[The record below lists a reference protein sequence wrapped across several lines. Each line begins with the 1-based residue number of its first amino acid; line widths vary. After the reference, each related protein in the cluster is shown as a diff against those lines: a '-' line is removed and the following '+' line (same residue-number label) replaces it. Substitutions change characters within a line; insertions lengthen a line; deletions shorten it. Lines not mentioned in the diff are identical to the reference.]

1 MLSSLQDDS
10 SPSPSL
16 RSAPD
21 LALFPHDTDIDFPVP
36 TNTPATDMASFT
48 LLPEHL
54 ERLTELGVPPEYRE
68 EVAHHLSLLILGA
81 FDTLLGTGKE
91 P

>member
-1 MLSSLQDDS
+1 M
-10 SPSPSL
+10 
-16 RSAPD
+16 
-21 LALFPHDTDIDFPVP
+21 
-36 TNTPATDMASFT
+36 DMASFT

-68 EVAHHLSLLILGA
+68 EVAHHLTLLILGA